1 LAKAHEDSYK
11 EDWECVIF
19 SNESS
24 VEKTEDPREIWG
36 FRIAVKERHKE
47 CIHGVAKAPGLKLMV
62 GDVFGCL

>member
-24 VEKTEDPREIWG
+24 VEKTEDPREIWV
-36 FRIAVKERHKE
+36 FRTAVEERHKE
-47 CIHGVAKAPGLKLMV
+47 CIHGVAKAP
-62 GDVFGCL
+62 